1 MAQLLVRDLEDEV
14 VSALRAKA
22 AEEGT
27 SVEEAHRRVLR
38 AFAGRRGRMRKNFK
52 AFLLSFPEAKIDE
65 DAFERRRNLP
75 RETDLA

>member
-14 VSALRAKA
+14 VVALRSKA

-38 AFAGRRGRMRKNFK
+38 DFAGRRGRQRNDFK
-52 AFLLSFPEAKIDE
+52 TFLLSFPEGDLDE
-65 DAFERRRNLP
+65 VFERQRNVP
-75 RETDLA
+75 RQVDLA

>member
-22 AEEGT
+22 AQEGT

-38 AFAGRRGRMRKNFK
+38 AFAGQRGDRRRDFK
-52 AFLLSFPEAKIDE
+52 AFLLSFPEGDAEK
-65 DAFERRRNLP
+65 AFERRRNPP
-75 RETDLA
+75 REVDLA

>member
-14 VSALRAKA
+14 VRALRAKA

-38 AFAGRRGRMRKNFK
+38 AFAGQRGRPRRDFK
-52 AFLLSFPEAKIDE
+52 TFLSSFPEGNADKV
-65 DAFERRRNLP
+65 FERRRNPP
-75 RETDLA
+75 REVDLA

>member
-14 VSALRAKA
+14 VAALRVKA

-38 AFAGRRGRMRKNFK
+38 AFASQRGRQRKDFK
-52 AFLLSFPEAKIDE
+52 TFLLSFPEGNADE
-65 DAFERRRNLP
+65 VFERQRNFP
-75 RETDLA
+75 REVNLS

>member
-38 AFAGRRGRMRKNFK
+38 AFAGQRGRPRRDFK
-52 AFLLSFPEAKIDE
+52 AFLLSFPEGNTDGV
-65 DAFERRRNLP
+65 FERRRM
-75 RETDLA
+75 D

>member
-38 AFAGRRGRMRKNFK
+38 AFAGQRSRRRRDFK
-52 AFLLSFPEAKIDE
+52 AFLLSFPEGNIGK
-65 DAFERRRNLP
+65 AFERHRNPP
-75 RETDLA
+75 REVDIA

>member
-1 MAQLLVRDLEDEV
+1 MAQLLVRDLEDKV

-38 AFAGRRGRMRKNFK
+38 AFAGQRGQPRRDFK
-52 AFLLSFPEAKIDE
+52 AFLLSFPEGTAGKV
-65 DAFERRRNLP
+65 FERWRNPP
-75 RETDLA
+75 REVDLT

>member
-38 AFAGRRGRMRKNFK
+38 TFAGQRGRRQKDFK
-52 AFLLSFPEAKIDE
+52 AFLLSFPEGNVDE
-65 DAFERRRNLP
+65 LFERQRSLP
-75 RETDLA
+75 RQVDL